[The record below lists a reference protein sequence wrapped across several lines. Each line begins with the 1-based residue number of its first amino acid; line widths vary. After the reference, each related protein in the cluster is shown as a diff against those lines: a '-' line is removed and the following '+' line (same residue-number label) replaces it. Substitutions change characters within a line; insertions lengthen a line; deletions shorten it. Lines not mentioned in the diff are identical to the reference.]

1 MAATLNLGRI
11 PSFLKEVRS
20 ELTKVSWLNRKQ
32 TTKLTLVVIA
42 VSVVVAAFI
51 STLDF
56 IFTKMMKI
64 FI

>member
-1 MAATLNLGRI
+1 MATTLNLGRI
-11 PSFLKEVRS
+11 PSFLKEVRN

-32 TTKLTLVVIA
+32 TTRLTLVVIA

-56 IFTKMMKI
+56 IFTKMMRI

>member
-1 MAATLNLGRI
+1 MATTLNLGRI
-11 PSFLKEVRS
+11 TSFLKEVRN

-32 TTKLTLVVIA
+32 TTRLTLVVIA

-51 STLDF
+51 TTLDF
-56 IFTKMMKI
+56 IFTKMMEI

>member
-1 MAATLNLGRI
+1 MATTLNLGRI
-11 PSFLKEVRS
+11 PSFLKEVRN

-32 TTKLTLVVIA
+32 TTRLTLVVIA

-51 STLDF
+51 TTLDF
-56 IFTKMMKI
+56 IFTKMMRI